1 MCMKP
6 CANTKQICSWQL
18 WARTSILVFS
28 ALLPRLPA
36 LEEYLGFRSPPPSSL
51 PFLSSQKGEVRY
63 SPNSCKREQRL
74 QRRSGSDTHTPP
86 PPRGPCALPGAEGRG
101 PRGALPAGAEL
112 HGALLPSCAR
122 RPPAAAGGPGS
133 AGLRQLSGG
142 TGAGGGVSCTARAR
156 CRAPRLAFLGLH
168 EGGGRAG
175 PRGET
180 DAKMVRMRRS
190 NFFG

>member
-1 MCMKP
+1 MKP

-86 PPRGPCALPGAEGRG
+86 AAPVPSPGRRAAVPGGLCPPARSCTELCCPPVPAGHPPPPAGRAAPGCGSS
-101 PRGALPAGAEL
+101 RGAPA
-112 HGALLPSCAR
+112 R
-122 RPPAAAGGPGS
+122 VAG
-133 AGLRQLSGG
+133 
-142 TGAGGGVSCTARAR
+142 
-156 CRAPRLAFLGLH
+156 
-168 EGGGRAG
+168 
-175 PRGET
+175 
-180 DAKMVRMRRS
+180 
-190 NFFG
+190 

>member
-74 QRRSGSDTHTPP
+74 QRRSGSDTHTHPP
-86 PPRGPCALPGAEGRG
+86 PPRPLCPPRGGG
-101 PRGALPAGAEL
+101 PRSPGGSARRRGAARSSA
-112 HGALLPSCAR
+112 ALLC
-122 RPPAAAGGPGS
+122 PPATRRRRRAGQRRAAAALGGHRRGWRGELYGPGEV
-133 AGLRQLSGG
+133 SGP
-142 TGAGGGVSCTARAR
+142 TACFSGAARGGWESWPPWG
-156 CRAPRLAFLGLH
+156 
-168 EGGGRAG
+168 
-175 PRGET
+175 
-180 DAKMVRMRRS
+180 DRRKDGKNAS
-190 NFFG
+190 L